1 MADNDL
7 AVTTNFRFGLQQ
19 MHSINEFPPEIV
31 DDILLFIEQPVPAST
46 YYPQFPLTPLLR
58 VCRAW
63 HPLVARRLY
72 ATVALGSALS
82 SFANF
87 YHADIDRLPKRDRPI
102 AYLAMYNDPRC
113 RTRGGEV
120 FVRQFREALE
130 GNAELGGLVRRLRL
144 KGRIGREDEERV
156 QDFVRILSMCPGVLS
171 VEIQDCH
178 YPAPMRAPLLA
189 ALAAYTGLEELV
201 VRNADGAH
209 AVHVLGTADFLCAA
223 PAWPALRHLEVNV
236 PRQPGAGG
244 IDEDIPDISIID
256 PASLLPP
263 PSLYLRTV
271 VLPRARL
278 RGQHLR
284 FLHALSPGAG
294 LTRLEAVVAA
304 DADTLDALGDCLR
317 AWGPA
322 LRVLSLHFA
331 AQPPPP
337 AVILD
342 ALPVLRELEELA
354 LSSSSS
360 STSSTSSSTL
370 STSSASSRS
379 ASRDREHRESDAWT
393 HIIRGFADA
402 LAEAEADGDQRQLQ
416 LQLPRIRRLAIL
428 LHKGQPP
435 AAHLLGPALD
445 PDPQLLVSEKRL
457 DELCAPRAIRVI
469 W

>member
-1 MADNDL
+1 
-7 AVTTNFRFGLQQ
+7 
-19 MHSINEFPPEIV
+19 MHNINEFPPEIV

-46 YYPQFPLTPLLR
+46 YFPQFPLTPLLR

-102 AYLAMYNDPRC
+102 AYLAMYNDSRC
-113 RTRGGEV
+113 RARGGEV

-144 KGRIGREDEERV
+144 KGRIGREDGERV
-156 QDFVRILSMCPGVLS
+156 QDFVRILRMCPGVLS

-189 ALAAYTGLEELV
+189 ALAACTGLEELV

-209 AVHVLGTADFLCAA
+209 AVHVLGTTDFLCAA
-223 PAWPALRHLEVNV
+223 PAWPALRHFEVNV
-236 PRQPGAGG
+236 PRQPGASGF
-244 IDEDIPDISIID
+244 DEDIPDIISID
-256 PASLLPP
+256 PASLLPSP
-263 PSLYLRTV
+263 HLRTV

-284 FLHALSPGAG
+284 LLLALSPGAG

-304 DADTLDALGDCLR
+304 DADTLDALGNCLR

-342 ALPVLRELEELA
+342 ALPVLCELEELA

-360 STSSTSSSTL
+360 SSSTPSS
-370 STSSASSRS
+370 SSASSRS
-379 ASRDREHRESDAWT
+379 ASRDREHHGTDTWT

-402 LAEAEADGDQRQLQ
+402 LAEAEAEAEAKAEAKADGDQLP
-416 LQLPRIRRLAIL
+416 LPRIRRLAIL

-435 AAHLLGPALD
+435 AAAHLLGPALD

>member
-1 MADNDL
+1 M
-7 AVTTNFRFGLQQ
+7 

-46 YYPQFPLTPLLR
+46 YFPQFPLAPLLR

-113 RTRGGEV
+113 RARGGEV

-144 KGRIGREDEERV
+144 KGRIGREDGERV
-156 QDFVRILSMCPGVLS
+156 QDFVRILRMCSGVLS

-178 YPAPMRAPLLA
+178 YPAPLGAPLLG
-189 ALAAYTGLEELV
+189 ALAACTGLEELV

-209 AVHVLGTADFLCAA
+209 AVHVLGTTDFLCAA
-223 PAWPALRHLEVNV
+223 PAWPALTHLEVNL

-244 IDEDIPDISIID
+244 FDEDIPDIISID
-256 PASLLPP
+256 PASLP

-278 RGQHLR
+278 RGPHLR
-284 FLHALSPGAG
+284 LLLALSPGAG
-294 LTRLEAVVAA
+294 LARLEAVVAA

-342 ALPVLRELEELA
+342 ALPVLCELEELA

-360 STSSTSSSTL
+360 SSSSTP
-370 STSSASSRS
+370 SSSSASSRS
-379 ASRDREHRESDAWT
+379 ASRETDTWT

-402 LAEAEADGDQRQLQ
+402 LAEAEAEADGDGDQLP
-416 LQLPRIRRLAIL
+416 LPRIRRLAIL

>member
-7 AVTTNFRFGLQQ
+7 AVTANFRFGSQQ
-19 MHSINEFPPEIV
+19 MHNINDFPPEIV
-31 DDILLFIEQPVPAST
+31 DDILLFVEQPVPAST

-113 RTRGGEV
+113 RARGGEV

-130 GNAELGGLVRRLRL
+130 GNAELGGLVKRLRL
-144 KGRIGREDEERV
+144 KGRIGWEDEERV
-156 QDFVRILSMCPGVLS
+156 QDFVRILRMCSGVLS

-178 YPAPMRAPLLA
+178 YPAPLRAPLLA
-189 ALAAYTGLEELV
+189 ALAACTGLEELV

-244 IDEDIPDISIID
+244 IDEDIPDIISID
-256 PASLLPP
+256 PASLP
-263 PSLYLRTV
+263 PSPYLRTV

-284 FLHALSPGAG
+284 LLLALSPRAG

-317 AWGPA
+317 EWGPA

-360 STSSTSSSTL
+360 STSSSSSSSSTP

-379 ASRDREHRESDAWT
+379 ASRDREHRETDTWT

-402 LAEAEADGDQRQLQ
+402 LAEAEADGDQ

-457 DELCAPRAIRVI
+457 DELCAPRAIKVI

>member
-31 DDILLFIEQPVPAST
+31 DDILLFVEQPVPAST
-46 YYPQFPLTPLLR
+46 YFPQFPLAPLLR

-113 RTRGGEV
+113 RARGGEV

-156 QDFVRILSMCPGVLS
+156 QDFVRILSMCSGVLS

-189 ALAAYTGLEELV
+189 ALAACTGLEELV

-209 AVHVLGTADFLCAA
+209 AGHVLGTTDFLCAA

-244 IDEDIPDISIID
+244 FDEDIPDIISID

-278 RGQHLR
+278 RGPHLR
-284 FLHALSPGAG
+284 LLHALSPRAG
-294 LTRLEAVVAA
+294 LTRLEVVVAA
-304 DADTLDALGDCLR
+304 DADTLDALRDCLR

-331 AQPPPP
+331 VQPPPP

-342 ALPVLRELEELA
+342 ALPALRELEELA

-360 STSSTSSSTL
+360 SSSSTSTSTSSSTP
-370 STSSASSRS
+370 SSSSAPSRS
-379 ASRDREHRESDAWT
+379 ASRDREHRETDTWT

-402 LAEAEADGDQRQLQ
+402 LAEAEADGDQR
-416 LQLPRIRRLAIL
+416 QLPRIRRLAIL

>member
-7 AVTTNFRFGLQQ
+7 AVTANFRFGSQQ
-19 MHSINEFPPEIV
+19 MHNINDFPPEIV

-46 YYPQFPLTPLLR
+46 YFPQFPLTPLLR

-113 RTRGGEV
+113 RARGGEV
-120 FVRQFREALE
+120 FVSQFREALE

-144 KGRIGREDEERV
+144 KGRIGREDGERV
-156 QDFVRILSMCPGVLS
+156 QDFVRILSMCSGVLS
-171 VEIQDCH
+171 VEMQDCH
-178 YPAPMRAPLLA
+178 YPAPMRAPLLG
-189 ALAAYTGLEELV
+189 ALTACTGLEELV
-201 VRNADGAH
+201 VRYADGAH
-209 AVHVLGTADFLCAA
+209 AVHVLGTADFLFAA
-223 PAWPALRHLEVNV
+223 PAWPALTHFEVNV
-236 PRQPGAGG
+236 PRQPGVSGF
-244 IDEDIPDISIID
+244 DEDIPDIISID
-256 PASLLPP
+256 PASLLPSP
-263 PSLYLRTV
+263 HLRTV

-278 RGQHLR
+278 RGPHFRL
-284 FLHALSPGAG
+284 LLALSPGAG
-294 LTRLEAVVAA
+294 LTRLEVVVAA

-331 AQPPPP
+331 ARPPPP

-360 STSSTSSSTL
+360 SSSTSSSSTP

-379 ASRDREHRESDAWT
+379 ASRDREHRGTDTWT

-402 LAEAEADGDQRQLQ
+402 LAEAEADGDQLP
-416 LQLPRIRRLAIL
+416 LPRIRRLAIL
-428 LHKGQPP
+428 LHKVQPP